1 MKMRT
6 TIKAQTA
13 SFCLGFMNNED
24 NQKKKNARTMLNH
37 FISVRSSESKA
48 VGIFLRA
55 HKTSQ

>member
-24 NQKKKNARTMLNH
+24 NQKKKML
-37 FISVRSSESKA
+37 EPC
-48 VGIFLRA
+48 
-55 HKTSQ
+55 